1 MKALD
6 PSLANLASLSDS
18 VQWMNGIQ
26 FYLTRD
32 VPITHG
38 HIIFVDSPWA
48 LTAVSQRQFWT
59 EIDFAEWG
67 DGLTRGVPLGRRLA
81 MGYARVQR
89 QVRV

>member
-6 PSLANLASLSDS
+6 PSLANLAPLSDS

-48 LTAVSQRQFWT
+48 LTAVSQRQFWHRNR
-59 EIDFAEWG
+59 F
-67 DGLTRGVPLGRRLA
+67 R
-81 MGYARVQR
+81 
-89 QVRV
+89 